1 MIENEYCTVLVTALY
16 EGGAEQGESNVVR
29 EEEDGLSTQH
39 SSEVARA
46 LAAVATRENGN
57 VPPLSQTTCLTG
69 RSQVWGPNASR
80 KGQSKRARGGATV
93 SNAACTT

>member
-1 MIENEYCTVLVTALY
+1 MKFTPMIENEYCTVLVIALY

-46 LAAVATRENGN
+46 LAAVATG
-57 VPPLSQTTCLTG
+57 
-69 RSQVWGPNASR
+69 
-80 KGQSKRARGGATV
+80 KMAT
-93 SNAACTT
+93 SLL